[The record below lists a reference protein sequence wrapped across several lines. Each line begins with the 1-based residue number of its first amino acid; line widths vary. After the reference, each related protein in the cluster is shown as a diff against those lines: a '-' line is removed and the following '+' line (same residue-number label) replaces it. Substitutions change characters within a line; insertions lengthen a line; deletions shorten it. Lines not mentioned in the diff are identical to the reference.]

1 MNGNH
6 VETRGRDRNAP
17 IVPKPALI
25 RRPARAARKGL
36 AWPPQGGTGVGSYGS
51 EMPVVLFATK
61 ARNQI
66 ALPIDRNVQQCTCG
80 VETCTA

>member
-36 AWPPQGGTGVGSYGS
+36 AWPPQGGAGIWEFRFCEASSPVRDES
-51 EMPVVLFATK
+51 EEPDRPSNRKERAAMH
-61 ARNQI
+61 AR
-66 ALPIDRNVQQCTCG
+66 D
-80 VETCTA
+80 